1 LNSWLILKRD
11 YGQLGNRLHTHA
23 NALAFAIEHNLNFLN
38 LSFTE
43 TSKEFSRKN
52 YTTQD
57 RYLPQASIL
66 GSFLS
71 STKIVSVLQR
81 LSLSDRLLRKLG
93 GRLKVIERNDDETL
107 EEHDLLNE
115 LKSSNSVRIF
125 LLRAWDVKCPQA
137 LEKHATQIR
146 ERLAPSSETKKVISD
161 LLGSI
166 PPHIFLVGLHIRR
179 GDYAKWLDGQHYHSW
194 EQYAE
199 WLKQTHNILLRQGHK
214 ATYLLC
220 SEESPPSDIFASLP
234 IIAGQRKPMTDLYAL
249 ASCKLL
255 LGPPS
260 SFGSWAS
267 FYGKVPRVVL
277 QAGDIVSNIPS
288 IK

>member
-1 LNSWLILKRD
+1 MNPWLVLKRD

-43 TSKEFSRKN
+43 SAKDFSRQN
-52 YTTQD
+52 NTTQD

-66 GSFLS
+66 GRFLS
-71 STKIVSVLQR
+71 SSKIVSLLQR
-81 LSLSDRLLRKLG
+81 LSLSDRLLGKLG
-93 GRLKVIERNDDETL
+93 GRLKVIERKDDETIA
-107 EEHDLLNE
+107 EQDLFNE

-125 LLRAWDVKCPQA
+125 LLRAWDVNCPQA

-146 ERLAPSSETKKVISD
+146 ERLAPSSETKKVVLD

-166 PPHIFLVGLHIRR
+166 PPGNLLVGLHIRR
-179 GDYAKWLDGQHYHSW
+179 GDYANWLGGLHYHSW
-194 EQYAE
+194 EQYGE
-199 WLKQTHNILLRQGHK
+199 WLNQTNDILLGQGHK
-214 ATYLLC
+214 PTYLIC
-220 SEESPPSDIFASLP
+220 SDESPPSDIFTPLP
-234 IIAGQRKPMTDLYAL
+234 IIVGQRSPMTDLYAL
-249 ASCKLL
+249 ASCKLV

-267 FYGKVPRVVL
+267 FYGEVPRVVL
-277 QAGDIVSNIPS
+277 KAGDIVTNIPCIS
-288 IK
+288 

>member
-1 LNSWLILKRD
+1 MKPWIILKRD

-43 TSKEFSRKN
+43 SAKDFSRPN

-66 GSFLS
+66 GRFLS
-71 STKIVSVLQR
+71 SSKIVSVLQR
-81 LSLSDRLLRKLG
+81 LSLSDRHLGKLG
-93 GRLKVIERNDDETL
+93 GRLKVIDRNDDESL
-107 EEHDLLNE
+107 EEQDLFYE
-115 LKSSNSVRIF
+115 LKSSTSVRIF
-125 LLRAWDVKCPQA
+125 LLRAWDVNCPQA

-146 ERLAPSSETKKVISD
+146 ERLAPSSETKKAVLE

-166 PPHIFLVGLHIRR
+166 PPHTKLVGLHIRR
-179 GDYAKWLDGQHYHSW
+179 GDYAKWLGGQHYHSW
-194 EQYAE
+194 EQYGE
-199 WLKQTHNILLRQGHK
+199 WLKQTHDIVLRQGHK
-214 ATYLLC
+214 PTYLIC
-220 SEESPPSDIFASLP
+220 SDEPPPSDIFSALP
-234 IIAGQRKPMTDLYAL
+234 VRVGQRSPMTDLYAL
-249 ASCKLL
+249 ASCKLV

-277 QAGDIVSNIPS
+277 EAGDIVTNIPCIS
-288 IK
+288 

>member
-1 LNSWLILKRD
+1 LNPWLILKRD

-43 TSKEFSRKN
+43 SAKDFSRQN

-66 GSFLS
+66 GRLLS
-71 STKIVSVLQR
+71 SSKIVSLLQR

-93 GRLKVIERNDDETL
+93 GRIKVIERNDDETL
-107 EEHDLLNE
+107 EEKDLFYE
-115 LKSSNSVRIF
+115 LKSSASVRIF
-125 LLRAWDVKCPQA
+125 LLRAWDLNCPQA
-137 LEKHATQIR
+137 LEKHAPQIR
-146 ERLAPSSETKKVISD
+146 ELLAPNSKTKKLVSD

-166 PPHIFLVGLHIRR
+166 PPHTILVGLHIRR
-179 GDYAKWLDGQHYHSW
+179 ADYSKWLGGKHYHSW
-194 EQYAE
+194 EQYGE
-199 WLKQTHNILLRQGHK
+199 WLNQIHDILLRQGHK
-214 ATYLLC
+214 PSYLLC
-220 SEESPPSDIFASLP
+220 SDESPPSDIFAPLP
-234 IIAGQRKPMTDLYAL
+234 ILVGQRSPMTDLYAL
-249 ASCKLL
+249 ASCKLV

-267 FYGKVPRVVL
+267 FYGEVPRVVL
-277 QAGDIVSNIPS
+277 KAGDIVTNIPS
-288 IK
+288 IN

>member
-1 LNSWLILKRD
+1 LNPWLVLKRD

-43 TSKEFSRKN
+43 SAKDFSRQN

-66 GSFLS
+66 GRFLS
-71 STKIVSVLQR
+71 SSKIVSLLQR
-81 LSLSDRLLRKLG
+81 LSLSDRLLAKLG
-93 GRLKVIERNDDETL
+93 GRLKVIERKDDETI
-107 EEHDLLNE
+107 EEQDLFNE
-115 LKSSNSVRIF
+115 LKSSSSVRIF
-125 LLRAWDVKCPQA
+125 LLRAWDVNCPQA

-146 ERLAPSSETKKVISD
+146 ERLAPSSETKKVVLD

-166 PPHIFLVGLHIRR
+166 PPDGLLVGLHIRR
-179 GDYAKWLDGQHYHSW
+179 GDYAKWLGGLHYHSW
-194 EQYAE
+194 EQYGE
-199 WLKQTHNILLRQGHK
+199 WLKQTHDILLRRGHK
-214 ATYLLC
+214 PTYILC
-220 SEESPPSDIFASLP
+220 SDEPPPSDIFSALP
-234 IIAGQRKPMTDLYAL
+234 VRVGQRSPMTDLYAL
-249 ASCKLL
+249 ASCKLV

-267 FYGKVPRVVL
+267 FYGEVPRVVL
-277 QAGDIVSNIPS
+277 KAGDIVKNIPCIS
-288 IK
+288 